1 MNDYKFTSSLLI
13 LILVLFNITSC
24 GGSSSKNTKNLSNTL
39 DLESKS
45 VYVNFESGH
54 VRPLAL
60 SHDGNTLFAV
70 NTPSNTIEI
79 FDITDSGLKHAFTVP
94 VGMEPVAVAV
104 KSDSEVWVVN
114 HLSDSISIVD
124 LSSPTPGVIKTL
136 LVGDEPRD
144 IVFAGS
150 STKKAFITTAH
161 RGQHSPYSSISMP
174 ENPGE
179 AATPGIG
186 RADVWVFSA
195 ENTGN
200 VLGGKPETIISLFT
214 DMPRALAVSK
224 DKSTVYAAGF
234 FTGNQTTTIP
244 EGTICNGGGSAEPC
258 IIYDGSVSPGGLPYP
273 NVDRDGIQQNE
284 VGLIVKF
291 NQSTGKW
298 EDELKRDWSKQV
310 MFNLPDK
317 DVFAI
322 DANTTP
328 AKEKTHFSGVG
339 TVVFNMVV
347 NPQNQKVYVSNTKAI
362 NEVRFEGR
370 RGLTDFSSTIGHAHE
385 THISIIDG
393 NSVVTRHL
401 NSHIN
406 YNEVPSPSGTKE
418 KSLAT
423 PTDMVVS
430 KDGKRLYLAA
440 FGSSKV
446 AIIDTTELESEDFE
460 SKNTVKQIEVS
471 GGGPSGLILEERRGR
486 LYVMNRFD
494 NSLSIINTNTQ
505 KETDILKMF
514 TPEPEDITEGRRFLY
529 DANFSSSNG
538 EASCASCHVFGDF
551 DGLAW
556 DLGDPE
562 GSVLSN
568 PNKNGPV
575 PGNLPYHPLKGPMTT
590 QSLRGLS
597 NQGPLHWRGDRTAAH
612 EEDGDSQDTF
622 GAFKRFNIA
631 FVGLLGRESI
641 PTDEEM
647 NSFTEFAMTITYPPN
662 PNRKLDNSLT
672 SMQAAGK
679 DIYSNVLTT
688 QGSLIRSLDT
698 GGFLKCIDCHQINRE
713 KGLFGSSGLVS
724 SANIT
729 QVFKIAHHRN
739 LYQKVGMFGM
749 SPVGEGIFAGERQ
762 HMGDQI
768 KGFGFAHNGSV
779 DTIPR
784 FHSAAVFRN
793 IEQRQHRELEQFLL
807 GMETNMM
814 PIIGQQVTLSAHN
827 RNQVSE
833 RIQLFFKRMDAGEC
847 EVIVK
852 GINQGK
858 PFGGI
863 RLPSGNFQLDDIN
876 KSPVLEKTLLD
887 LANVAGQELTFT
899 AVPNGSGRRLGVDS
913 DDDGILNSNE

>member
-1 MNDYKFTSSLLI
+1 MFDIRFTSFVLI
-13 LILVLFNITSC
+13 VILVSLNIVSC
-24 GGSSSKNTKNLSNTL
+24 GGGSISETYVNDINLQNKLT
-39 DLESKS
+39 
-45 VYVNFESGH
+45 YVNFESAH
-54 VRPLAL
+54 VRPLAI
-60 SHDGNTLFAV
+60 SKDGNTLFAV

-79 FDITDSGLKHAFTVP
+79 FEITSSGLKHTFTVP
-94 VGMEPVAVAV
+94 VGVEPVAVAV
-104 KSDSEVWVVN
+104 KSNSEVWVVN
-114 HLSDSISIVD
+114 HLSDSISVVD
-124 LSSPTPGVIKTL
+124 LLSPIPRVIKTL

-150 STKKAFITTAH
+150 PVKKAFITTAH
-161 RGQHSPYSSISMP
+161 RGQHSPYSSDSMP

-179 AATPGIG
+179 AITPGTG
-186 RADVWVFSA
+186 RADVWVFNADS
-195 ENTGN
+195 TGEEI
-200 VLGGKPETIISLFT
+200 GGKPETIISLFT
-214 DMPRALAVSK
+214 DTPRALAVSM
-224 DKSTVYAAGF
+224 DESIVYAAGF

-244 EGTICNGGGSAEPC
+244 EGAVCNGGGDAEQC
-258 IIYDGSVSPGGLPYP
+258 QLFNGSVSPGGLPVP
-273 NVDRDGIQQNE
+273 NVDKDGVEQNE

-291 NQSTGKW
+291 NQTTGKW
-298 EDELKRDWSKQV
+298 EDELNRDWSNQV

-322 DANTTP
+322 DANATP
-328 AKEKTHFSGVG
+328 AQEKSFFSSVG
-339 TVVFNMVV
+339 TVLFNMAV
-347 NPQNQKVYVSNTKAI
+347 NPKNNKVYVSNTKAR
-362 NEVRFEGR
+362 NEVRFEGKR
-370 RGLTDFSSTIGHAHE
+370 DLTDYSSVIGHVHE
-385 THISIIDG
+385 THISILDG
-393 NSVVTRHL
+393 KSVATRHL

-406 YNEVPSPSGTKE
+406 YNEVPSPPGTKE
-418 KSLAT
+418 RSLAT

-430 KDGKRLYLAA
+430 KDGKQLYLAA

-446 AIIDTTELESEDFE
+446 AIIDTDELESTDFE
-460 SKNTVKQIEVS
+460 LNNTVNQIKVT
-471 GGGPSGLILEERRGR
+471 GGGPSGLILDEKRDR

-494 NSLSIINTNTQ
+494 NSLSIIDTNTH
-505 KETDILKMF
+505 KETAIFKMF
-514 TPEPEDITEGRRFLY
+514 SPEPDVITKGRRFLY

-568 PNKNGPV
+568 PNKNGPA

-590 QSLRGLS
+590 QSLRGLT

-612 EEDGDSQDTF
+612 KEGGDSQDTF
-622 GAFKRFNIA
+622 GAFKRFNKA
-631 FVGLLGRESI
+631 FVSLLGRKSL

-662 PNRKLDNSLT
+662 PNRQLDNSLT

-679 DIYSNVLTT
+679 QIYSNVLTT
-688 QGSLIRSLDT
+688 QGSLINSLQT
-698 GGFLKCIDCHQINRE
+698 GGFLKCIDCHHIDRE

-749 SPVGEGIFAGERQ
+749 SPVGEGIFLGERQ

-784 FHSAAVFRN
+784 FHSAAVFRD
-793 IEQRQHRELEQFLL
+793 IEERQHRELEQFLL
-807 GMETNMM
+807 AMETNMM
-814 PIIGQQVTLSAHN
+814 PIIGQQVTISKKTK
-827 RNQVSE
+827 NQGMD
-833 RIQLFFKRMDAGEC
+833 IIKLFFKRMDAGDN

-852 GINQGK
+852 GIYEEK
-858 PFGGI
+858 PFGAV
-863 RLPSGNFQLDDIN
+863 RLPSGKFLLDDIN
-876 KSPVLEKTLLD
+876 QQPISEEALLD
-887 LANVAGQELTFT
+887 WTNVEGQELTFT
-899 AVPNGSGRRLGVDS
+899 AVPIGSGYRLGVDF
-913 DDDGILNSNE
+913 DNNGILNSNQN